1 MSRPAADA
9 FFALSVLTMCRAGR
23 GGEATPEQAAHAR
36 LHAAHRKEN
45 RMSMNWLE
53 GMSPQM
59 AGPMTRQ
66 MGPPGMGE
74 PMAGQMEPAPSPMA
88 MPVFAGQKLIVVGG
102 SSGMGRQTAIDVV
115 AAGGSAVVV
124 GLDDGRVNDTAA
136 ELSRNGKGYG
146 IAADLTDRMEVE
158 RVRQQLADEH
168 ADATLLVNA
177 AGLFIP
183 KPFLDLDGA
192 DYDSYLE
199 LDRAIFFITQ
209 TVARG
214 MVSQGRGGSIVTIGS
229 MWAHQAIAATP
240 SAAYSLGKGGLH
252 ALTHNLALE
261 LAPHQIR
268 VNAVAPAVV
277 ATPIY
282 ERFVPKDKLE
292 ETLHSFDGFHPLGR
306 TGTTRDMANVIT
318 FLLSPATSW
327 VTGAIWDVDGGVM
340 AGRN

>member
-1 MSRPAADA
+1 MCGRVAAVSLNVNKLPAERNVAM
-9 FFALSVLTMCRAGR
+9 T
-23 GGEATPEQAAHAR
+23 
-36 LHAAHRKEN
+36 
-45 RMSMNWLE
+45 MNWLE
-53 GMSPQM
+53 GMGHQM
-59 AGPMTRQ
+59 DGK
-66 MGPPGMGE
+66 E
-74 PMAGQMEPAPSPMA
+74 A
-88 MPVFAGQKLIVVGG
+88 MPVFAGQKLVVAGG
-102 SSGMGRQTAIDVV
+102 SSGMGRQTAADVV
-115 AAGGSAVVV
+115 AAGGSAVII
-124 GLDDGRVNDTAA
+124 GDDPGKVDDTVQALA
-136 ELSRNGKGYG
+136 KDGQAYG
-146 IAADLTDRMEVE
+146 ITADLTNRSQVDRVC
-158 RVRQQLADEH
+158 RQLADEH

-183 KPFLDLDGA
+183 KPFLDHDAA

-229 MWAHQAIAATP
+229 MWAHQAIGATP
-240 SAAYSLGKGGLH
+240 SSAYSLAKGGLH
-252 ALTHNLALE
+252 ALTRNLALE

-306 TGTTRDMANVIT
+306 TGTVRDMANVIT